1 MNSIE
6 RALNNGRGHTKNPA
20 TIPGDYFEHRT
31 YAEVLMTRALKLEG
45 VIFSA
50 LPVFDM
56 GNYQRAEID
65 HIILKDGMVLLQEL
79 DGPSHRGEL
88 MLDAEKRLEKFRD
101 EGFFIRRY
109 EQPEEVT
116 LSWCTQ
122 RARESIRFMEKML
135 RIYGRRP

>member
-1 MNSIE
+1 
-6 RALNNGRGHTKNPA
+6 
-20 TIPGDYFEHRT
+20 
-31 YAEVLMTRALKLEG
+31 MTRALKLEG

-88 MLDAEKRLEKFRD
+88 MLEAEKRLEKFRD

-109 EQPEEVT
+109 EQPEVVT

>member
-1 MNSIE
+1 MVGESVVFATE
-6 RALNNGRGHTKNPA
+6 RDRPQAC
-20 TIPGDYFEHRT
+20 
-31 YAEVLMTRALKLEG
+31 
-45 VIFSA
+45 S
-50 LPVFDM
+50 
-56 GNYQRAEID
+56 
-65 HIILKDGMVLLQEL
+65 KDVA
-79 DGPSHRGEL
+79 
-88 MLDAEKRLEKFRD
+88 DAEKRLEKFRD